1 MKRDEVSSPSCQV
14 APCPLPYSITVSSSV
29 LTCIQHVDPSLE
41 GSVSSIADLAS
52 GVSPETLHIIASMGI
67 KSLLIPVADLQIFG
81 E

>member
-1 MKRDEVSSPSCQV
+1 MKRDEIASPSCQV
-14 APCPLPYSITVSSSV
+14 ASCPSPYSITVSSSV

-41 GSVSSIADLAS
+41 GSDQLAS

-67 KSLLIPVADLQIFG
+67 KSLLIPVANLQMFG